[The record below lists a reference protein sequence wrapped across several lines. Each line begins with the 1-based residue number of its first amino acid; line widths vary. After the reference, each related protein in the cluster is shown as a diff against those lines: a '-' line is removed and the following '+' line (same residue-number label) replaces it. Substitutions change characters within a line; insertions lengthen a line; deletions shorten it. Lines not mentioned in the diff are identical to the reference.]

1 MKTLRTF
8 NCQKMVT
15 LLDSNVLDKEWH
27 NTTALPQKP
36 SYMTDSH
43 VFEAS
48 LIWSISCCLFLYISR
63 TTEICT
69 IA

>member
-8 NCQKMVT
+8 KCQKMVT
-15 LLDSNVLDKEWH
+15 LLDFNVLGKEWH

-36 SYMTDSH
+36 SYMTVSH

-48 LIWSISCCLFLYISR
+48 LI
-63 TTEICT
+63 
-69 IA
+69 

>member
-8 NCQKMVT
+8 KCQKMVT
-15 LLDSNVLDKEWH
+15 LLDFSVLGREWH
-27 NTTALPQKP
+27 DTSPLPQKP

-43 VFEAS
+43 AFETS
-48 LIWSISCCLFLYISR
+48 LMWSISCCCFIYIPR
-63 TTEICT
+63 TMEICT